1 MIGRWFKKI
10 SGYRGIMV
18 LIVVIS
24 WFLIQGTAL
33 GQESEFLPL
42 EKIDSFETISM
53 PEFSES
59 LDTHRGSESETF
71 ERFKYPI
78 GALLF
83 TIFAGVMFRFKKN
96 RSARPLFL
104 MGSLVIFGFINGGCP
119 CPISSFQNFI
129 LLGLGAEFKIHTIL
143 WFLGI
148 VVVTYLF
155 GRVWC
160 GWICHLGALQ
170 EFIYSSDRF
179 DFLKGKR
186 TQEIMR
192 WIRYVLFAALI
203 VQLIATQEIL
213 FSHVDPFK
221 VAFNLSS
228 YYTAGWILLGIL
240 LITSLFIYRPFCRAA
255 CPVGLLLGWTNR
267 LPGASII
274 GRNKSCTGCL
284 SCRKVCRTQAIDE
297 YATVSHPDCIM
308 CGDCLDSCK
317 KEGLSCFRKKYVDSR
332 FSLPYIDGLLK
343 SLSRT
348 TSGIMQRSRSVSYM
362 KREKK
367 NNEHLF

>member
-1 MIGRWFKKI
+1 MIGRWFKKM
-10 SGYRGIMV
+10 SGYRGIV
-18 LIVVIS
+18 LLLIVIS
-24 WFLIQGTAL
+24 WFLIQGIAL
-33 GQESEFLPL
+33 GQELEFLPL
-42 EKIDSFETISM
+42 EKIDSFETISI

-59 LDTHRGSESETF
+59 FNKQKSEGSETF
-71 ERFKYPI
+71 EKLKYPI

-83 TIFAGVMFRFKKN
+83 TLFAGVMFRFKKT
-96 RSARPLFL
+96 RPARPLFL

-119 CPISSFQNFI
+119 CIISSFQNFI

-143 WFLGI
+143 WFVGI
-148 VVVTYLF
+148 VAVTYLF

-179 DFLKGKR
+179 DFFKGKR
-186 TQEIMR
+186 AQEIMR

-203 VQLIATQEIL
+203 IQLISTKEIL
-213 FSHVDPFK
+213 FNRVDPFK

-240 LITSLFIYRPFCRAA
+240 LISSLFVYRPFCRAV

-274 GRNKSCTGCL
+274 GRNKHCTGCL

-297 YATVSHPDCIM
+297 YANVSSPDCIM

-317 KEGLSCFRKKYVDSR
+317 KEGLSFFRKKYIDST
-332 FSLPYIDGLLK
+332 FPLPYIDGLLK
-343 SLSRT
+343 SLFRT

-367 NNEHLF
+367 NNENLF